1 MCILSRIIKDSFLYS
16 ASDFLLRIVSFFI
29 PILIAREF
37 GSELFGQYS
46 YALAFTVLFVI
57 FADFNVGGMIIR
69 EIAINRTKANLY
81 ISNALFIKT
90 VLSFLAIIFVVL
102 STLLIHKS
110 FSINLFI
117 YLLTINAIIKSFI
130 GFFYSILSA
139 YEKIKYVIYLRIIEN
154 MLLVLFFGV
163 LLYFKQTL
171 LIIVIGFIL
180 SSILTC
186 LIVIAFIKNKYADF
200 SLKRNV
206 DVLKYLFKKNLPFGL
221 SVVFSVAY
229 FNIDTLMVSYFK
241 GYELTGIY
249 SVAFVFFTSSTIL
262 LSPLSSVLL
271 PVLSRKLVEYKD
283 NFQNQYNAINK
294 TLKYSLILV
303 AIGILISL
311 FYIIFADIIIDILYG
326 FEFARSS
333 ISLKILAII
342 IPFWFIYLIIGTIFS
357 ALGRQY
363 IYTFS
368 LFIGVILNIFL
379 NLILIPVYSEVG
391 AAIASLITMIFLS
404 SFITIKFY
412 LMVLSKENNKLVLF

>member
-117 YLLTINAIIKSFI
+117 YLINIYAIIKSFI

>member
-1 MCILSRIIKDSFLYS
+1 MNILNRIIKDSIFYS
-16 ASDFLLRIVSFFI
+16 ASDFLLRIISFFI
-29 PILIAREF
+29 PVLIAREF

-46 YALAFTVLFVI
+46 YALAFTALFII

-69 EIAINRTKANLY
+69 EIAIDRAKDSLY
-81 ISNALFIKT
+81 ISNALFIKII
-90 VLSFLAIIFVVL
+90 LSFLAIIFIIL
-102 STLLIHKS
+102 STLLLHKS

-117 YLLTINAIIKSFI
+117 YLLAINAIIKSFI
-130 GFFYSILSA
+130 GFFYSVLSA
-139 YEKIKYVIYLRIIEN
+139 YEKIKYVVYLRIVEN
-154 MLLVLFFGV
+154 ILLILFFGV

-171 LIIVIGFIL
+171 LIIIIGFIL

-186 LIVIAFIKNKYADF
+186 LIVITFIKNKYASF

-221 SVVFSVAY
+221 SAVFSVAY
-229 FNIDTLMVSYFK
+229 FNIDTLMISYFK

-262 LSPLSSVLL
+262 LGPLSSILL

-283 NFQNQYNAINK
+283 NFQNQYSAINK

-303 AIGILISL
+303 AMGILMSL
-311 FYIIFADIIIDILYG
+311 FYIIFADAIINILYG
-326 FEFARSS
+326 SEFARSS

-363 IYTFS
+363 IYTTS
-368 LFIGVILNIFL
+368 LFIGVIINIFL
-379 NLILIPVYSEVG
+379 NLILIPAYDEVG
-391 AAIASLITMIFLS
+391 ASIASLITMIFLS
-404 SFITIKFY
+404 SFIIIKFY
-412 LMVLSKENNKLVLF
+412 LMVLSKNNKKLVLS